1 MPDPASYPEHS
12 ASPRDTSFSAAGAVT
27 AHATI
32 GSSIVIKGEVSGT
45 EPLFI
50 DGKVEGSIHIPDHRV
65 TIGRGSRVGA
75 DIRAHDVVVMGSVQG
90 NIYAADLLDIRAD
103 SFIQGQMVAKRIRID
118 DGAVLKGSVEVHS
131 SKHKV
136 EEFEV
141 AASPKPPVLEPPLK
155 EGSAKPDASPA
166 KEPLSA
172 PKKENAVAAA
182 APQSARRLSGSST
195 LLELEK

>member
-12 ASPRDTSFSAAGAVT
+12 SSSRDTSFSAAGAVT

-45 EPLFI
+45 ESLFI

-65 TIGRGSRVGA
+65 TVGRGGKVNA
-75 DIRAHDVVVMGSVQG
+75 EIRAHDVVVMGAVQG
-90 NIYAADLLDIRAD
+90 NIYAVDLLDIRAD
-103 SFIQGQMVAKRIRID
+103 SFIQGQMVASRIRID

-131 SKHKV
+131 LKHKV
-136 EEFEV
+136 EEFEIAANAKSAVLGPV
-141 AASPKPPVLEPPLK
+141 AGYVKAETTPVK
-155 EGSAKPDASPA
+155 EV
-166 KEPLSA
+166 LSA
-172 PKKENAVAAA
+172 PKKESASAAA
-182 APQSARRLSGSST
+182 ASQSARRVSGSST

>member
-12 ASPRDTSFSAAGAVT
+12 MNRTESSFSAAGAAT

-50 DGKVEGSIHIPDHRV
+50 DGTVEGSIHIPDHRV
-65 TIGRGSRVGA
+65 TVGRGSRVAA
-75 DIRAHDVVVMGSVQG
+75 DVRAHDVVVMGSVKG

-103 SFIQGQMVAKRIRID
+103 SFIEGQMVAKRIRID

-131 SKHKV
+131 SNHKV

-141 AASPKPPVLEPPLK
+141 AGSPKPIVQSAPVK
-155 EGSAKPDASPA
+155 TDAGPA
-166 KEPLSA
+166 KEPSA
-172 PKKENAVAAA
+172 PKKESGSAVAAPHA
-182 APQSARRLSGSST
+182 ARRVSGSST

>member
-1 MPDPASYPEHS
+1 
-12 ASPRDTSFSAAGAVT
+12 VT

-32 GSSIVIKGEVSGT
+32 GASIVIKGEVSGT

-65 TIGRGSRVGA
+65 TVGRGSRVAA
-75 DIRAHDVVVMGSVQG
+75 DVRAHDVVVMGSVQG
-90 NIYAADLLDIRAD
+90 NIYPADLLDIRAD

-131 SKHKV
+131 SKHKA

-141 AASPKPPVLEPPLK
+141 AANPKQSVFESPVK
-155 EGSAKPDASPA
+155 EGLPKTEARPV
-166 KEPLSA
+166 KEPLVA
-172 PKKENAVAAA
+172 PKKESASAAA
-182 APQSARRLSGSST
+182 ASQSARRVSGSST